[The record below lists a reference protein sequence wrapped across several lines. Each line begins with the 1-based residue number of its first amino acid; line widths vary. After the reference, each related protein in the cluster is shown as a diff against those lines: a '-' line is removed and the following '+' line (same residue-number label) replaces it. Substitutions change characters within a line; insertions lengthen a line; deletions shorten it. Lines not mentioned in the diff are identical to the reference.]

1 MKIIAI
7 MLLTGH
13 KKHSGLKSLDTIGI
27 AKKKLSVLLKQPSK
41 PKDEISEVIAQTI
54 QEAN

>member
-1 MKIIAI
+1 